1 MWSELRPPTVLLHGL
16 AFAPQT
22 PLCSRQ
28 GHLPGWRPK
37 LCADW
42 MTSDDPPDLAE
53 SLVSLC
59 MKADG
64 NIAAFG
70 GLRMECESRAQRA
83 FRGHSESTSPRLSSL
98 PSTYTKRPFGWSMV
112 ITILPRRLSSE
123 QMSGFLRC
131 LCSGSFSATYFW
143 SPSPQAPQTGS
154 LRLHVLIAKG
164 LVMSYRRSGLCH
176 YINLPPLSPPKK
188 KKPRRAKSTD
198 GPHAHIALVS
208 KKFCLTF

>member
-83 FRGHSESTSPRLSSL
+83 FRGHSESTSSRLSSL

-123 QMSGFLRC
+123 QMPLLWLLLCHLFLEPFPA
-131 LCSGSFSATYFW
+131 GSTDRL
-143 SPSPQAPQTGS
+143 PSPACAHCQGLS
-154 LRLHVLIAKG
+154 HVLQT
-164 LVMSYRRSGLCH
+164 VW
-176 YINLPPLSPPKK
+176 
-188 KKPRRAKSTD
+188 
-198 GPHAHIALVS
+198 LVS
-208 KKFCLTF
+208 LHQPATPPPPPQKKATEGKVY